1 MSKSRLPLVPPDGEL
16 ETMWRAFHAARA
28 AQRMAACLA
37 VTIDGWERLSDVLMR
52 EQSRE
57 GLDALVRARVLPEP
71 PLVFHVDH
79 RVWIVVTVA
88 DVREAEA
95 YARELVHAGRRRRIR
110 ISAGLG
116 LSLPDV
122 RFEVWLRVAEEGL
135 AIARNAGGD
144 RAVHTEVYELVERQL
159 AGAGLPISS
168 RPVEAPPPVEPERA
182 SDAKAR
188 PAAAAEPTAPSAD
201 ASIPAKAAAAEPRTP
216 RPAPARPRPAS
227 EALPTS
233 SPRRIDTPEPHVESY
248 PILATRIELLE
259 RRIDK
264 LSRALDS
271 IDARLARLEGGGRT
285 SEEGVASVYREVQG
299 LDLDSPNVALKR
311 QLMAAIF
318 EANLALRSRT
328 AG

>member
-1 MSKSRLPLVPPDGEL
+1 
-16 ETMWRAFHAARA
+16 
-28 AQRMAACLA
+28 
-37 VTIDGWERLSDVLMR
+37 MR

-71 PLVFHVDH
+71 PLVFHAGD
-79 RVWIVVTVA
+79 RVWIVVTAA

-116 LSLPDV
+116 LSLPSV
-122 RFEVWLRVAEEGL
+122 RFEVWMRVAEEGL

-144 RAVHTEVYELVERQL
+144 RAVHTDVYELVERQL
-159 AGAGLPISS
+159 AGAALPISA
-168 RPVEAPPPVEPERA
+168 RPVEAPPPAVERGIDRDEAPRA
-182 SDAKAR
+182 L
-188 PAAAAEPTAPSAD
+188 
-201 ASIPAKAAAAEPRTP
+201 ASIETVRKAPGIDAPAPAQ
-216 RPAPARPRPAS
+216 PAPARERATS
-227 EALPTS
+227 ARLAIDALPAL
-233 SPRRIDTPEPHVESY
+233 SPRRIDDADPAFASY
-248 PILATRIELLE
+248 PIVAGRIELLE

-264 LSRALDS
+264 LSRVLDS
-271 IDARLARLEGGGRT
+271 IDARLARLEGGSRI

-299 LDLDSPNVALKR
+299 IEVDSPNVALKR

-318 EANLALRSRT
+318 EANLALRTRS